1 MDYLSI
7 VGLLLA
13 IAAIFGGNAMEGG
26 SVEALLNGPAAMI
39 VIGGTTAA
47 VFIQTPYGNLKH
59 SFQLLKWVFAS
70 PYISLDD
77 GVEKLISWSM
87 RARKEGLLGLES
99 LLVKEQEDFCKKG
112 LQLLVDGSEPEV
124 IKSVLEVDM
133 YAREQN
139 DLDAAKVFESMAG
152 YSPTIGIIG
161 AVMGLIH
168 VMSNLA
174 DPASLGAGI
183 ATAFVATIYG
193 VAFANLCLLPIANKL
208 KHVVR
213 RKLRYHEMIVDG
225 LISIAEGENPRALEL
240 KLRGYLHLEPAS

>member
-13 IAAIFGGNAMEGG
+13 VAAIVGGNAMEGG
-26 SVEALLNGPAAMI
+26 NIQALFNGPAAVI
-39 VIGGTTAA
+39 VVGGTVAA

-59 SFQLLKWVFAS
+59 SLRMLKWVVAA

-77 GVEKLISWSM
+77 GIEKLLSWSM
-87 RARKEGLLGLES
+87 RARKEGLLGLET
-99 LLVKEQEDFCKKG
+99 LLSKEDEEFCKKG

-124 IKSVLEVDM
+124 IKGVLEVDM

-139 DLDAAKVFESMAG
+139 DLDSVKVFDSMGG

-174 DPASLGAGI
+174 DPSSLGAGI

-193 VAFANLCLLPIANKL
+193 VAFANLCLFPIANKL
-208 KHVVR
+208 KHVVQ
-213 RKLRYHEMIVDG
+213 KQLRYHEMIIDG

-240 KLRGYLHLEPAS
+240 KLRGYLHLEHAS

>member
-7 VGLLLA
+7 VGVVLGIGA
-13 IAAIFGGNAMEGG
+13 IIGGNAMEGG
-26 SVEALLNGPAAMI
+26 SIEALFNAPAALI

-47 VFIQTPYGNLKH
+47 IFIQTPYANLKH
-59 SFQLLKWVFAS
+59 ALGLIKWVFAS

-77 GVEKLISWSM
+77 GIEKLISWSM
-87 RARKEGLLGLES
+87 RARKEGLLGLET
-99 LLVKEQEDFCKKG
+99 LLTKENEDFCKKG
-112 LQLLVDGSEPEV
+112 LQLLVDGSEPET

-174 DPASLGAGI
+174 DPSSLGAGI

-193 VAFANLCLLPIANKL
+193 VAFANLLLFPVAHKL
-208 KHVVR
+208 KHVIQ
-213 RKLRYHEMIVDG
+213 KQLRYHEMIVDG
-225 LISIAEGENPRALEL
+225 LISIADGENPRALEL
-240 KLRGYLHLEPAS
+240 KLRGYLHLDPSS